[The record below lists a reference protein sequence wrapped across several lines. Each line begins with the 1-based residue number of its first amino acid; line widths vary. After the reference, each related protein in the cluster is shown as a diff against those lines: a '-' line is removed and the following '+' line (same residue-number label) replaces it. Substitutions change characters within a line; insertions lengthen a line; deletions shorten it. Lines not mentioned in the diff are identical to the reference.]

1 MSYILQYLESQ
12 IKKIVQLNPIDMLP
26 TLTLKRDG
34 KSNSTLPALAQP
46 QFGVPTPEA

>member
-1 MSYILQYLESQ
+1 MNVLFVFIESQ